1 MGDPINQVP
10 GHPIP
15 SGWIG
20 MPALPADHSGKSLPS
35 SSHRHPNQH
44 CPRFQVFGVYDGDD
58 DHFVIAVQ
66 EFDEQERAERVA
78 RKLMNRCGYSGGMA
92 TAAPIMLM
100 LAMV

>member
-44 CPRFQVFGVYDGDD
+44 CPRFQVFGSTMATTTTSLSL
-58 DHFVIAVQ
+58 F
-66 EFDEQERAERVA
+66 
-78 RKLMNRCGYSGGMA
+78 KNSMNRKGQSEWHGS
-92 TAAPIMLM
+92 
-100 LAMV
+100 